1 MKRRVFELSTAVMPS
16 VVCVLGYSLLIAGA
30 AVAAGPVSTGVG
42 RSSASKSVDRAAGPD
57 YARDVAPL
65 FRKYCLGCHN
75 AQEAQGGLVLESHAQ
90 ALHGGEHGAIVVAGN
105 ADKSR
110 LILVL
115 EKRIEPSMPP
125 EGNKGPSTAEI
136 AVLKAWIGAGAHA
149 PKAGSAPTGAM
160 GIAEI
165 ATPRIEPVGKPRN
178 PIAAVAY
185 SPDGRWI
192 AAAQYGRVEILSA
205 PVQTSRGPGKTT
217 PGKMA
222 IGKTSL
228 VTTLSGISGSVNGV
242 GFSADGA
249 VLFAAAGEAG
259 LFGELTLWNTGDW
272 TRRQMLRGHRD
283 ALLSA
288 AMSPD
293 GKIVATASYD
303 QTIRLWDAA
312 TGKELRL
319 LKGHNGPIFEVAF
332 DPSGRLL
339 ASASGDRTVKLWDVA
354 TGERLDTFS
363 QPTKDQYTV
372 VFSPDGQQVIAG
384 GVDSR
389 IRVWRIS
396 ATAKEGTNA
405 LVESLFA
412 HDGPIVR
419 LAISRDGRWLASSSE
434 DRTIKIWDAT
444 RFTQVEKLADQSDW
458 TTALAIAPDNR
469 TLAAGR
475 MDGSLSIQSFGDR
488 TSTATDTAKPL
499 DYAMPPALDAAPATS
514 LEARTEIEPND
525 SPAHP
530 MELTLPA
537 RVNGVLSL
545 GKDGQADVDFY
556 RFRSKAGQT
565 WILETEAA
573 RKNSP
578 ADTRIDVLHADG
590 SPVVRC
596 LLRAVRDSS
605 ITFRPIDSRQG
616 GVRLENWQEM
626 DLDQFLYLSGEVCRL
641 FQAPRGPDSE
651 FGLYAE
657 NGGRRCYFDTS
668 PVSHALNEPVYIV
681 EPYAPGTRLADNG
694 LPVFP
699 LFYSNDDDGSRK
711 LGHDSRLTFTAPATG
726 TYLARVADVRGY
738 GGPDF
743 KYSLT
748 IREPR
753 PGFTASF
760 RPDKLSVAAGGGQR
774 FVVALDRIDNFEGP
788 VRIDVAGI
796 PRGFHVSSP
805 LVVEKGLNAAEGTLN
820 VDAGVKPVRPEAWKS
835 LHVTATATIND
846 REVVKTVPGFREVNV
861 GPPPKIIVHLRPE
874 RAGTDT
880 REGES
885 AETSAGTS
893 AGQPPAEIVIEPGET
908 VTAMLE
914 IERHGYEGELRFEIE
929 NLPHGVIV
937 DNIGLNGIMVR
948 AGEKRRQV
956 FLTATK
962 GVRPTERL
970 IHAVADREGS
980 QTSLPISLRVA
991 PKSP

>member
-1 MKRRVFELSTAVMPS
+1 MCASAF
-16 VVCVLGYSLLIAGA
+16 AGERA
-30 AVAAGPVSTGVG
+30 LANVAG
-42 RSSASKSVDRAAGPD
+42 RSAKPAKDAAAAPD

-75 AQEAQGGLVLESHAQ
+75 AQEAQGGLVLESHLQ

-105 ADKSR
+105 PDKSR

-115 EKRIEPSMPP
+115 EKRIEPAMPP
-125 EGNKGPSTAEI
+125 EGNKGPSTAEL
-136 AVLKAWIGAGAHA
+136 AVLKAWIQAGARG
-149 PKAGSAPTGAM
+149 PQAGSTAV
-160 GIAEI
+160 AEI
-165 ATPRIEPVGKPRN
+165 VTPRIEPVGKPRN
-178 PIAAVAY
+178 PIAAVAF

-192 AAAQYGRVEILSA
+192 AAARYGSVEILAASDR
-205 PVQTSRGPGKTT
+205 T
-217 PGKMA
+217 
-222 IGKTSL
+222 L
-228 VTTLSGISGSVNGV
+228 VKTLSGLAGNVNDV
-242 GFSADGA
+242 GFSADGTL
-249 VLFAAAGEAG
+249 LFAAAGEAG
-259 LFGELTLWNTGDW
+259 LFGELTLWNSSDW
-272 TRRQMLRGHRD
+272 TRRKTLRGHRD
-283 ALLSA
+283 ALLGA
-288 AMSPD
+288 ELSPD
-293 GKIVATASYD
+293 GKIVATGSYD
-303 QTIRLWDAA
+303 QTIRLWDAV

-319 LKGHNGPIFEVAF
+319 LKGHNGPVFDVAF

-354 TGERLDTFS
+354 SGERLDTFS
-363 QPTKDQYTV
+363 QPTKEQYAV
-372 VFSPDGQQVIAG
+372 AFSPDGQHVIAG

-396 ATAKEGTNA
+396 PTAKEGTND

-419 LAISRDGRWLASSSE
+419 LAVSRDGRWIASSSE
-434 DRTIKIWDAT
+434 DRTIKIWDAA

-458 TTALAIAPDNR
+458 TTALAISPDNK

-475 MDGSLSIQSFGDR
+475 MDGSLSIQTFGVLA
-488 TSTATDTAKPL
+488 STTTVTANPL
-499 DYAMPPALDAAPATS
+499 DYAMLPTS
-514 LEARTEIEPND
+514 GVPTSEVPMTTRIETRPEIEPND
-525 SPAHP
+525 SPVHP
-530 MELTLPA
+530 MDLKVPA
-537 RVNGVLSL
+537 RVTGVLSL
-545 GKDGQADVDFY
+545 GKDGRADVDFF
-556 RFRSKAGQT
+556 RFQSKAGQT

-651 FGLYAE
+651 YGLFAE

-668 PVSHALNEPVYIV
+668 AVSHSLNETVYIV

-699 LFYSNDDDGSRK
+699 VFYSNDDDGSRK
-711 LGHDSRLTFTAPATG
+711 LGRDSRLTFTAPADG

-748 IREPR
+748 IREPK
-753 PGFTASF
+753 PDYAVSF
-760 RPDKLSVAAGGGQR
+760 RPDKLTVAAGGGQR
-774 FVVALDRIDNFEGP
+774 FTVAIERADDFEGP
-788 VRIDVAGI
+788 IRIDLSGV
-796 PRGFHVSSP
+796 PQGFHVASP
-805 LVVEKGLNAAEGTLN
+805 LVIEKGLIAAEGTVNADPGL
-820 VDAGVKPVRPEAWKS
+820 KPVRPEAWKS
-835 LHVTATATIND
+835 MHVAATASINGRD
-846 REVVKTVPGFREVNV
+846 VVKSLPGFREVNL
-861 GPPPKIIVHLRPE
+861 GPPAKVVVHLRPDRPVGE
-874 RAGTDT
+874 PAGN
-880 REGES
+880 S
-885 AETSAGTS
+885 P
-893 AGQPPAEIVIEPGET
+893 QEIVIEAGES
-908 VTAMLE
+908 VTGLLE
-914 IERHGYEGELRFEIE
+914 IERHGYEGELRFEVE

-948 AGEKRRQV
+948 AGENSRQV
-956 FLTATK
+956 LLTAAK
-962 GVRPTERL
+962 WVRPSRRL
-970 IHAVADREGS
+970 IHAVANQEGN
-980 QTSLPISLRVA
+980 QTSLPIALRVA
-991 PKSP
+991 AKTP